1 MNILEAIT
9 LKKDLEKR
17 IENLGSR
24 YVGNLTVLKGGKPHE
39 DPNELL
45 KEMDKSII
53 QLNDLCY
60 RIDAADLYV
69 KNSTGKTLIELV
81 IERESL
87 YRRLNILRSA
97 LNEVTVGSFSEYAY
111 NTKKL
116 VEFDIIVSIE
126 SITKLVNETE
136 EQFRQV
142 TSEIQKLDVK
152 TEI

>member
-24 YVGNLTVLKGGKPHE
+24 YVGNLTTLKGEKPHE

-45 KEMDKSII
+45 MEMDKSII

-69 KNSTGKTLIELV
+69 KNNTGKTLIELV

-87 YRRLNILRSA
+87 SKRLNVLRNA
-97 LNEVTVGSFSEYAY
+97 LNEVTFGSYYDYGY
-111 NTKKL
+111 NSRRE
-116 VEFDIIVSIE
+116 VEFDVVVSIE
-126 SITKLVNETE
+126 TISKLFDDAE
-136 EQFRQV
+136 EQLRQV

>member
-1 MNILEAIT
+1 MNILEAIA
-9 LKKDLEKR
+9 LKKDLEIR
-17 IENLGSR
+17 IENLGNR
-24 YVGNLTVLKGGKPHE
+24 YVRNVTVLKGKKPHE
-39 DPNELL
+39 DPNEILQ
-45 KEMDKSII
+45 EMDKSIA

-60 RIDAADLYV
+60 RINAADLYV
-69 KNSTGKTLIELV
+69 KNSTGKTLMELL

-126 SITKLVNETE
+126 SISKLVDEAE
-136 EQFRQV
+136 EQLRQV

>member
-1 MNILEAIT
+1 MNILEAIA
-9 LKKDLEKR
+9 LKKDLENR

-24 YVGNLTVLKGGKPHE
+24 YVGNVSVLKGKMPHE

-45 KEMDKSII
+45 QEMDKSIA

-87 YRRLNILRSA
+87 SKRLNVLRSA
-97 LNEVTVGSFSEYAY
+97 LNEVTFGTYYEYGY
-111 NTKKL
+111 NSRRE
-116 VEFDIIVSIE
+116 VEFDIVVSIE
-126 SITKLVNETE
+126 SISKLVNEAE
-136 EQFRQV
+136 EQLRQV

>member
-87 YRRLNILRSA
+87 TTRLNVLRNA
-97 LNEVTVGSFSEYAY
+97 LNEVTFGSY
-111 NTKKL
+111 NDYGYNSRRE
-116 VEFDIIVSIE
+116 VEFDVVVSIE
-126 SITKLVNETE
+126 SISKLVDETE
-136 EQFRQV
+136 EQLRQV